1 MSKITDL
8 ASLLAEKHGISH
20 KEAEMFV
27 SLLFDI
33 AKDALHAQKQVKIK
47 GLGTFKL
54 TSVSSRESIDV
65 NTGQRILI
73 EGRDKVSFT
82 PDAAMKNLVNRPFAQ
97 FETVILKDDV
107 DFTDIDKKYDEK
119 VEEEALPTEESVQ
132 EEAAVQEAPIAEEPV
147 VEEAVVEEATQEETV
162 VEEPVVEEPVQQE
175 ETIVEE
181 PVVEE
186 PVQEETIVEEP
197 VVEES
202 VQEETIVEEPVVE
215 KPVQEEPPVAPM
227 QAAFVDVENNTQED
241 NVINEESEDYEDE
254 MERKRSEEL
263 AKKLSRSNS
272 IIIGLAVALVL
283 LLAYGL
289 YSINNL
295 NKKMDDRDSKINQL
309 TEEVTKSKK
318 NEQIAKD
325 ELTKQIMLFNN
336 DERVRRGNLK
346 IVGIEKTVT
355 AVAGQTLKSIS
366 RDNLGPNMEMYLEA
380 VNPGVRMVLIGQEIQ
395 IPKLEPKNAD

>member
-33 AKDALHAQKQVKIK
+33 AKGALHAQKQVKIK

-119 VEEEALPTEESVQ
+119 VEEEALPTEEPVQ
-132 EEAAVQEAPIAEEPV
+132 E
-147 VEEAVVEEATQEETV
+147 T
-162 VEEPVVEEPVQQE
+162 PVVEEP
-175 ETIVEE
+175 I
-181 PVVEE
+181 VEE
-186 PVQEETIVEEP
+186 PVQEEPIV
-197 VVEES
+197 
-202 VQEETIVEEPVVE
+202 
-215 KPVQEEPPVAPM
+215 EEPPVAPM

-289 YSINNL
+289 YSINSL

-318 NEQIAKD
+318 NEQVAKD

>member
-33 AKDALHAQKQVKIK
+33 AKGALHAQKQVKIK

-119 VEEEALPTEESVQ
+119 VEEEALPTEEPVQ
-132 EEAAVQEAPIAEEPV
+132 ETPV
-147 VEEAVVEEATQEETV
+147 VEEAPI
-162 VEEPVVEEPVQQE
+162 VEEPVVEEPIVEEPAQE

-181 PVVEE
+181 PVQEE
-186 PVQEETIVEEP
+186 PIV
-197 VVEES
+197 
-202 VQEETIVEEPVVE
+202 
-215 KPVQEEPPVAPM
+215 EEPPVAPM
-227 QAAFVDVENNTQED
+227 QAAFVDVDNNTQED

-289 YSINNL
+289 YSINSL

-318 NEQIAKD
+318 NEQVAKD

>member
-33 AKDALHAQKQVKIK
+33 AKGALHAQKQVKIK

-119 VEEEALPTEESVQ
+119 VEEEALPTEEPVQ
-132 EEAAVQEAPIAEEPV
+132 ETP
-147 VEEAVVEEATQEETV
+147 V
-162 VEEPVVEEPVQQE
+162 VEEPVVEEP
-175 ETIVEE
+175 IVEE
-181 PVVEE
+181 P
-186 PVQEETIVEEP
+186 IVEEP
-197 VVEES
+197 A
-202 VQEETIVEEPVVE
+202 QEETIVEEPVVE
-215 KPVQEEPPVAPM
+215 KPVQEEPIVEEPPVAPM
-227 QAAFVDVENNTQED
+227 QAAFVDVDNNTQED

-289 YSINNL
+289 YSINSL

-318 NEQIAKD
+318 NEQVAKD

>member
-1 MSKITDL
+1 MEDRLMSKISDL

-27 SLLFDI
+27 SQLFVI
-33 AKDALHAQKQVKIK
+33 TKEALHAQKQVKIK

-54 TSVSSRESIDV
+54 TSVSARESIDV

-119 VEEEALPTEESVQ
+119 VEEETIPA
-132 EEAAVQEAPIAEEPV
+132 
-147 VEEAVVEEATQEETV
+147 
-162 VEEPVVEEPVQQE
+162 EEPVVEEPVIE
-175 ETIVEE
+175 ES
-181 PVVEE
+181 VVEE
-186 PVQEETIVEEP
+186 PVQEEPIVEEAVVEEP
-197 VVEES
+197 VQEEP
-202 VQEETIVEEPVVE
+202 VQEETIAEVEVPIQEVVTA
-215 KPVQEEPPVAPM
+215 EEPPVSPM
-227 QAAFVDVENNTQED
+227 KAAFVDVENNPSED
-241 NVINEESEDYEDE
+241 NVLNEESEDYEDE

-283 LLAYGL
+283 LLACGL
-289 YSINNL
+289 YSINKL
-295 NKKMDDRDSKINQL
+295 NKKMADRDSQINQL

-318 NEQIAKD
+318 NEQVAKD

-346 IVGIEKTVT
+346 IVGIDKIVT

-366 RDNLGPNMEMYLEA
+366 KDNLGPNMEMYLEA
-380 VNPGVRMVLIGQEIQ
+380 VNPGVKMVLIGQEIQ

>member
-33 AKDALHAQKQVKIK
+33 AKGALHAQKQVKIK

-132 EEAAVQEAPIAEEPV
+132 ETPV
-147 VEEAVVEEATQEETV
+147 VEEAPI
-162 VEEPVVEEPVQQE
+162 VEEPIQE
-175 ETIVEE
+175 ETIAEE
-181 PVVEE
+181 V
-186 PVQEETIVEEP
+186 T
-197 VVEES
+197 
-202 VQEETIVEEPVVE
+202 QEETIVEEPVVE
-215 KPVQEEPPVAPM
+215 KPVQEEPIVEEPPVAPM

-289 YSINNL
+289 YSINSL

-318 NEQIAKD
+318 NEQVAKD

>member
-33 AKDALHAQKQVKIK
+33 AKGALHAQKQVKIK

-132 EEAAVQEAPIAEEPV
+132 ETPV
-147 VEEAVVEEATQEETV
+147 VEEAPI
-162 VEEPVVEEPVQQE
+162 VEEPIQE
-175 ETIVEE
+175 ETIAEE
-181 PVVEE
+181 V
-186 PVQEETIVEEP
+186 T
-197 VVEES
+197 
-202 VQEETIVEEPVVE
+202 QEETIVEEPVVE
-215 KPVQEEPPVAPM
+215 KPVQEESIVEEPPVAPM

-289 YSINNL
+289 YSINSL

-318 NEQIAKD
+318 NEQVAKD

>member
-33 AKDALHAQKQVKIK
+33 AKGALHAQKQVKIK

-119 VEEEALPTEESVQ
+119 VEEEALPTEE
-132 EEAAVQEAPIAEEPV
+132 P
-147 VEEAVVEEATQEETV
+147 V
-162 VEEPVVEEPVQQE
+162 VEEPVVEETP
-175 ETIVEE
+175 IVEE

-186 PVQEETIVEEP
+186 PIVEEPAQEETIV
-197 VVEES
+197 
-202 VQEETIVEEPVVE
+202 
-215 KPVQEEPPVAPM
+215 EEPPVAPM

-289 YSINNL
+289 YSINSL

-318 NEQIAKD
+318 NEQVAKD

>member
-119 VEEEALPTEESVQ
+119 VEEETLPTEETVQ
-132 EEAAVQEAPIAEEPV
+132 EEAAVQEEPIAEEPV
-147 VEEAVVEEATQEETV
+147 VEEPVVEEATQEENI

-186 PVQEETIVEEP
+186 PVVEEP
-197 VVEES
+197 
-202 VQEETIVEEPVVE
+202 VQEETIVEEP
-215 KPVQEEPPVAPM
+215 PVTPM

>member
-33 AKDALHAQKQVKIK
+33 AKGALHAQKQVKIK

-132 EEAAVQEAPIAEEPV
+132 EAPV
-147 VEEAVVEEATQEETV
+147 VEET
-162 VEEPVVEEPVQQE
+162 P
-175 ETIVEE
+175 IVEE

-186 PVQEETIVEEP
+186 PIVEEP
-197 VVEES
+197 A
-202 VQEETIVEEPVVE
+202 QEEPIV
-215 KPVQEEPPVAPM
+215 EEPPVAPM

-289 YSINNL
+289 YSINSL

-318 NEQIAKD
+318 NEQVAKD

>member
-33 AKDALHAQKQVKIK
+33 AKGALHAQKQVKIK

-119 VEEEALPTEESVQ
+119 VEEEALPTEEPVQ
-132 EEAAVQEAPIAEEPV
+132 ETPV
-147 VEEAVVEEATQEETV
+147 VEETPIVEEPIQEEASAQETPV
-162 VEEPVVEEPVQQE
+162 VEEPVVEEPV
-175 ETIVEE
+175 VEE

-186 PVQEETIVEEP
+186 PVVEEPIVEEP
-197 VVEES
+197 V
-202 VQEETIVEEPVVE
+202 QEEPIV
-215 KPVQEEPPVAPM
+215 EEPPVAPM
-227 QAAFVDVENNTQED
+227 QAAFVDVDNNTQED

-289 YSINNL
+289 YSINSL

-318 NEQIAKD
+318 NEQVAKD

>member
-33 AKDALHAQKQVKIK
+33 AKGALHAQKQVKIK

-119 VEEEALPTEESVQ
+119 VEEEALPTEEP
-132 EEAAVQEAPIAEEPV
+132 VQEAPV
-147 VEEAVVEEATQEETV
+147 VEETPIVEEPIQEEASAQETPV
-162 VEEPVVEEPVQQE
+162 VEEPVVEEP
-175 ETIVEE
+175 IVEE
-181 PVVEE
+181 PAQEE
-186 PVQEETIVEEP
+186 PIV
-197 VVEES
+197 
-202 VQEETIVEEPVVE
+202 
-215 KPVQEEPPVAPM
+215 EEPPVAPM

-272 IIIGLAVALVL
+272 IIIGLAVALVI

-289 YSINNL
+289 YSINSL

-318 NEQIAKD
+318 NEQVAKD

>member
-33 AKDALHAQKQVKIK
+33 AKGALHAQKQVKIK

-119 VEEEALPTEESVQ
+119 VEEEALPTEEPVQ
-132 EEAAVQEAPIAEEPV
+132 ETPV
-147 VEEAVVEEATQEETV
+147 VEEA
-162 VEEPVVEEPVQQE
+162 P
-175 ETIVEE
+175 IVEE

-186 PVQEETIVEEP
+186 PIVEEP
-197 VVEES
+197 A
-202 VQEETIVEEPVVE
+202 QEEPIV
-215 KPVQEEPPVAPM
+215 EEPPVAPM

-318 NEQIAKD
+318 NEQVAKD

>member
-33 AKDALHAQKQVKIK
+33 AKGALHAQKQVKIK

-132 EEAAVQEAPIAEEPV
+132 ETP
-147 VEEAVVEEATQEETV
+147 V
-162 VEEPVVEEPVQQE
+162 VEEPVVEEPIVEEPAQE
-175 ETIVEE
+175 ETIV
-181 PVVEE
+181 
-186 PVQEETIVEEP
+186 
-197 VVEES
+197 
-202 VQEETIVEEPVVE
+202 
-215 KPVQEEPPVAPM
+215 EEPPVAPM
-227 QAAFVDVENNTQED
+227 QAAFVDVDNNTQED

-289 YSINNL
+289 YSINSL

-318 NEQIAKD
+318 NEQVAKD

>member
-119 VEEEALPTEESVQ
+119 VEEEALPTEETVQ
-132 EEAAVQEAPIAEEPV
+132 EEAAVQEEPIAEEPV
-147 VEEAVVEEATQEETV
+147 VEEPVVEEATQEETV

-186 PVQEETIVEEP
+186 PVQEETIVEE
-197 VVEES
+197 
-202 VQEETIVEEPVVE
+202 TIVEEP
-215 KPVQEEPPVAPM
+215 PVTPM

-254 MERKRSEEL
+254 MERKRSVEL

-283 LLAYGL
+283 LLACGL
-289 YSINNL
+289 YSINSL

>member
-33 AKDALHAQKQVKIK
+33 AKGALHAQKQVKIK

-119 VEEEALPTEESVQ
+119 VEEEALPTEEPMQ
-132 EEAAVQEAPIAEEPV
+132 ETPV
-147 VEEAVVEEATQEETV
+147 VEET
-162 VEEPVVEEPVQQE
+162 P
-175 ETIVEE
+175 IVEE

-186 PVQEETIVEEP
+186 PVVEEPIVEEP
-197 VVEES
+197 VQEES
-202 VQEETIVEEPVVE
+202 IV
-215 KPVQEEPPVAPM
+215 EEPPVAPM
-227 QAAFVDVENNTQED
+227 QAAFVDVDNNTQED

-289 YSINNL
+289 YSINSL

-318 NEQIAKD
+318 NEQVAKD

>member
-33 AKDALHAQKQVKIK
+33 AKGALHAQKQVKIK

-132 EEAAVQEAPIAEEPV
+132 ETPV
-147 VEEAVVEEATQEETV
+147 VEEA
-162 VEEPVVEEPVQQE
+162 P
-175 ETIVEE
+175 IVEE

-186 PVQEETIVEEP
+186 PIVEEP
-197 VVEES
+197 A
-202 VQEETIVEEPVVE
+202 QEEPIV
-215 KPVQEEPPVAPM
+215 EEPPVAPM
-227 QAAFVDVENNTQED
+227 QAAFVDVDNNTQED

-289 YSINNL
+289 YSINSL

-318 NEQIAKD
+318 NEQVAKD

>member
-33 AKDALHAQKQVKIK
+33 AKGALHAQKQVKIK

-119 VEEEALPTEESVQ
+119 VEEEALPTEE
-132 EEAAVQEAPIAEEPV
+132 P
-147 VEEAVVEEATQEETV
+147 V
-162 VEEPVVEEPVQQE
+162 VEEPVVEETP
-175 ETIVEE
+175 IVEE

-186 PVQEETIVEEP
+186 PIVEEPAQEEPVVEETIVEEAT
-197 VVEES
+197 
-202 VQEETIVEEPVVE
+202 QEETIV
-215 KPVQEEPPVAPM
+215 EEPPVAPM
-227 QAAFVDVENNTQED
+227 QAAFVDVDNNTQED

-289 YSINNL
+289 YSINSL

-318 NEQIAKD
+318 NEQVAKD

>member
-33 AKDALHAQKQVKIK
+33 AKGALHAQKQVKIK

-119 VEEEALPTEESVQ
+119 VEEEALPTEEPVQ
-132 EEAAVQEAPIAEEPV
+132 ETPV
-147 VEEAVVEEATQEETV
+147 VEEAPI
-162 VEEPVVEEPVQQE
+162 VEEPIQE
-175 ETIVEE
+175 ETIAEE
-181 PVVEE
+181 V
-186 PVQEETIVEEP
+186 T
-197 VVEES
+197 
-202 VQEETIVEEPVVE
+202 QEETIVEEPVVE
-215 KPVQEEPPVAPM
+215 KPVQEEPIVEEPPVAPM

-289 YSINNL
+289 YSINSL

-318 NEQIAKD
+318 NEQVAKD

>member
-33 AKDALHAQKQVKIK
+33 AKGALHAQKQVKIK

-132 EEAAVQEAPIAEEPV
+132 ETPV
-147 VEEAVVEEATQEETV
+147 VEEAPI
-162 VEEPVVEEPVQQE
+162 VEEPVVEEPIVEEPAQE

-186 PVQEETIVEEP
+186 PVQEEPIV
-197 VVEES
+197 
-202 VQEETIVEEPVVE
+202 
-215 KPVQEEPPVAPM
+215 EEPPVAPM

-318 NEQIAKD
+318 NEQVAKD

>member
-33 AKDALHAQKQVKIK
+33 AKGALHAQKQVKIK

-119 VEEEALPTEESVQ
+119 VEEEALPTEE
-132 EEAAVQEAPIAEEPV
+132 
-147 VEEAVVEEATQEETV
+147 
-162 VEEPVVEEPVQQE
+162 PVVEEPIVE
-175 ETIVEE
+175 ETPIVEE

-186 PVQEETIVEEP
+186 PIVEEP
-197 VVEES
+197 A
-202 VQEETIVEEPVVE
+202 QEEPIV
-215 KPVQEEPPVAPM
+215 EEPPVAPM
-227 QAAFVDVENNTQED
+227 QAAFVDVDNNTQED

-289 YSINNL
+289 YSINSL

-318 NEQIAKD
+318 NEQVAKD

-395 IPKLEPKNAD
+395 IPKLEPKNPD

>member
-33 AKDALHAQKQVKIK
+33 AKGALHAQKQVKIK

-132 EEAAVQEAPIAEEPV
+132 EAPV
-147 VEEAVVEEATQEETV
+147 VEET
-162 VEEPVVEEPVQQE
+162 P
-175 ETIVEE
+175 IVEE

-186 PVQEETIVEEP
+186 PIVEEP
-197 VVEES
+197 A
-202 VQEETIVEEPVVE
+202 QEETIVEEPVVE
-215 KPVQEEPPVAPM
+215 KPVQEEPIVEEPPVAPM

-289 YSINNL
+289 YSINSL

-318 NEQIAKD
+318 NEQVAKD

>member
-33 AKDALHAQKQVKIK
+33 AKGALHAQKQVKIK

-119 VEEEALPTEESVQ
+119 VEEEALPTEEPVQ
-132 EEAAVQEAPIAEEPV
+132 ETPVLEEAPI
-147 VEEAVVEEATQEETV
+147 VEET
-162 VEEPVVEEPVQQE
+162 P
-175 ETIVEE
+175 IVEE

-186 PVQEETIVEEP
+186 PVV
-197 VVEES
+197 
-202 VQEETIVEEPVVE
+202 
-215 KPVQEEPPVAPM
+215 EEPPVAPM

-289 YSINNL
+289 YSINSL

-318 NEQIAKD
+318 NEQVAKD

>member
-33 AKDALHAQKQVKIK
+33 AKGALHAQKQVKIK

-119 VEEEALPTEESVQ
+119 VEEEALPTEEP
-132 EEAAVQEAPIAEEPV
+132 VQEAPV
-147 VEEAVVEEATQEETV
+147 VEEA
-162 VEEPVVEEPVQQE
+162 P
-175 ETIVEE
+175 IVEE

-186 PVQEETIVEEP
+186 PIVEEP
-197 VVEES
+197 A
-202 VQEETIVEEPVVE
+202 QEEPIV
-215 KPVQEEPPVAPM
+215 EEPPVAPV
-227 QAAFVDVENNTQED
+227 QAAFVDVDNNTQED

-289 YSINNL
+289 YSINSL

-318 NEQIAKD
+318 NEQVAKD

>member
-132 EEAAVQEAPIAEEPV
+132 EEAAVQEEPIAEEPV
-147 VEEAVVEEATQEETV
+147 VEEPVVEEATQEETI

-186 PVQEETIVEEP
+186 PVVEEP
-197 VVEES
+197 
-202 VQEETIVEEPVVE
+202 VQEETIVEEP
-215 KPVQEEPPVAPM
+215 PVSPM

-289 YSINNL
+289 YSINSL

>member
-33 AKDALHAQKQVKIK
+33 AKGALHAQKQVKIK

-119 VEEEALPTEESVQ
+119 VEEEALPTEEP
-132 EEAAVQEAPIAEEPV
+132 VQEAP
-147 VEEAVVEEATQEETV
+147 V
-162 VEEPVVEEPVQQE
+162 VEEPVVEEP
-175 ETIVEE
+175 IVEE
-181 PVVEE
+181 PA
-186 PVQEETIVEEP
+186 
-197 VVEES
+197 
-202 VQEETIVEEPVVE
+202 QEETIVEEPVVE
-215 KPVQEEPPVAPM
+215 KPVQEEPIVEEPPVAPM

-289 YSINNL
+289 YSINSL

-318 NEQIAKD
+318 NEQVAKD

>member
-33 AKDALHAQKQVKIK
+33 AKGALHAQKQVKIK

-132 EEAAVQEAPIAEEPV
+132 ETPV
-147 VEEAVVEEATQEETV
+147 VEET
-162 VEEPVVEEPVQQE
+162 P
-175 ETIVEE
+175 IVEE

-186 PVQEETIVEEP
+186 PIVEEPAQEETIV
-197 VVEES
+197 
-202 VQEETIVEEPVVE
+202 
-215 KPVQEEPPVAPM
+215 EEPPVAPM

-289 YSINNL
+289 YSINSL

-318 NEQIAKD
+318 NEQVAKD

>member
-33 AKDALHAQKQVKIK
+33 AKGALHAQKQVKIK

-119 VEEEALPTEESVQ
+119 VEEEALPTEEPVQ
-132 EEAAVQEAPIAEEPV
+132 ETPV
-147 VEEAVVEEATQEETV
+147 VEET
-162 VEEPVVEEPVQQE
+162 P
-175 ETIVEE
+175 IVEE

-186 PVQEETIVEEP
+186 PIVEEPIVEEPIQEEASAQETPIVEEP
-197 VVEES
+197 VVEEPI
-202 VQEETIVEEPVVE
+202 VEEPAQEETIVEEPVVE
-215 KPVQEEPPVAPM
+215 KPVQEEPIVEEPPVAPM

-289 YSINNL
+289 YSINSL

-318 NEQIAKD
+318 NEQVAKD

>member
-33 AKDALHAQKQVKIK
+33 AKGALHAQKQVKIK

-132 EEAAVQEAPIAEEPV
+132 ETP
-147 VEEAVVEEATQEETV
+147 V
-162 VEEPVVEEPVQQE
+162 VEEPVVEEP
-175 ETIVEE
+175 IVEE
-181 PVVEE
+181 P
-186 PVQEETIVEEP
+186 IVEEP
-197 VVEES
+197 A
-202 VQEETIVEEPVVE
+202 QEEPIV
-215 KPVQEEPPVAPM
+215 EEPPVAPM

-289 YSINNL
+289 YSINSL

-318 NEQIAKD
+318 NEQVAKD

>member
-33 AKDALHAQKQVKIK
+33 AKGALHAQKQVKIK

-119 VEEEALPTEESVQ
+119 VEEEALLTEEP
-132 EEAAVQEAPIAEEPV
+132 VQEAPV
-147 VEEAVVEEATQEETV
+147 VEETPI
-162 VEEPVVEEPVQQE
+162 VEEPIQE
-175 ETIVEE
+175 EASAQETPIVEE

-186 PVQEETIVEEP
+186 PVVEEPIVEEPAQEETIV
-197 VVEES
+197 
-202 VQEETIVEEPVVE
+202 
-215 KPVQEEPPVAPM
+215 EEPPVAPM

-289 YSINNL
+289 YSINSL

-318 NEQIAKD
+318 NEQVAKD

>member
-33 AKDALHAQKQVKIK
+33 AKGALHAQKQVKIK

-132 EEAAVQEAPIAEEPV
+132 ETPV
-147 VEEAVVEEATQEETV
+147 VEEAPIVEEPIQEEASAPET
-162 VEEPVVEEPVQQE
+162 PVVEEPV
-175 ETIVEE
+175 VEE

-186 PVQEETIVEEP
+186 PVQEEPIV
-197 VVEES
+197 
-202 VQEETIVEEPVVE
+202 
-215 KPVQEEPPVAPM
+215 EEPPVAPM

-241 NVINEESEDYEDE
+241 NVTNEESEDYEDE

-318 NEQIAKD
+318 NEQVAKD

>member
-119 VEEEALPTEESVQ
+119 VEEEALPTEETVQ

-147 VEEAVVEEATQEETV
+147 VEEPVVEEATQEENI

-181 PVVEE
+181 PV
-186 PVQEETIVEEP
+186 QEETIVEE
-197 VVEES
+197 
-202 VQEETIVEEPVVE
+202 TIVEEP
-215 KPVQEEPPVAPM
+215 PVTPM

-283 LLAYGL
+283 LLACGL

-318 NEQIAKD
+318 NEQVAKD

>member
-33 AKDALHAQKQVKIK
+33 AKGALHAQKQVKIK

-119 VEEEALPTEESVQ
+119 VEEEALPTEEP
-132 EEAAVQEAPIAEEPV
+132 VQEAPV
-147 VEEAVVEEATQEETV
+147 VEET
-162 VEEPVVEEPVQQE
+162 P
-175 ETIVEE
+175 IVEE

-186 PVQEETIVEEP
+186 PIVEEPAQEETIVEE
-197 VVEES
+197 S
-202 VQEETIVEEPVVE
+202 VQEEPIV
-215 KPVQEEPPVAPM
+215 EEPPVAPM

-289 YSINNL
+289 YSINSL

-318 NEQIAKD
+318 NEQVAKD

>member
-33 AKDALHAQKQVKIK
+33 AKGALHAQKQVKIK

-119 VEEEALPTEESVQ
+119 VEEEALPTEEPVQ
-132 EEAAVQEAPIAEEPV
+132 EEASAQETP
-147 VEEAVVEEATQEETV
+147 
-162 VEEPVVEEPVQQE
+162 
-175 ETIVEE
+175 IVEE

-186 PVQEETIVEEP
+186 PIVEEP
-197 VVEES
+197 
-202 VQEETIVEEPVVE
+202 IVE
-215 KPVQEEPPVAPM
+215 KPVQEEPIVEEPPVAPM

-289 YSINNL
+289 YSINSL

-318 NEQIAKD
+318 NEQVAKD

>member
-33 AKDALHAQKQVKIK
+33 AKGALHAQKQVKIK

-119 VEEEALPTEESVQ
+119 VEEEALPTEEPVQ
-132 EEAAVQEAPIAEEPV
+132 ETPV
-147 VEEAVVEEATQEETV
+147 VEEAPI
-162 VEEPVVEEPVQQE
+162 VEEPV
-175 ETIVEE
+175 VEE

-197 VVEES
+197 VVEKP
-202 VQEETIVEEPVVE
+202 VQEEPIV
-215 KPVQEEPPVAPM
+215 EEPPVAPM

-289 YSINNL
+289 YSINSL

-318 NEQIAKD
+318 NEQVAKD

>member
-202 VQEETIVEEPVVE
+202 VQEETIVEEP
-215 KPVQEEPPVAPM
+215 PVTPM

>member
-33 AKDALHAQKQVKIK
+33 AKGALHAQKQVKIK

-119 VEEEALPTEESVQ
+119 VEEEALPTEE
-132 EEAAVQEAPIAEEPV
+132 
-147 VEEAVVEEATQEETV
+147 
-162 VEEPVVEEPVQQE
+162 PVVEEPIVE
-175 ETIVEE
+175 ETPIVEE

-186 PVQEETIVEEP
+186 PIVEEPAQEETIV
-197 VVEES
+197 
-202 VQEETIVEEPVVE
+202 
-215 KPVQEEPPVAPM
+215 EEPPVAPM

-289 YSINNL
+289 YSINSL

>member
-33 AKDALHAQKQVKIK
+33 AKEALHAQKQVKIK

-119 VEEEALPTEESVQ
+119 VEEEALP
-132 EEAAVQEAPIAEEPV
+132 AEDV
-147 VEEAVVEEATQEETV
+147 VEEAAQEETIVEEATQEEAVAEEPV
-162 VEEPVVEEPVQQE
+162 VEEPVVEEA
-175 ETIVEE
+175 I
-181 PVVEE
+181 VEE
-186 PVQEETIVEEP
+186 PVQEETPVEEPIVEE
-197 VVEES
+197 
-202 VQEETIVEEPVVE
+202 TIAEEPAKEVVMA
-215 KPVQEEPPVAPM
+215 EEPPVTPM

-272 IIIGLAVALVL
+272 IIIGLAVALIL

-289 YSINNL
+289 YSINKL

-309 TEEVTKSKK
+309 TEEVTKSKE
-318 NEQIAKD
+318 NEQVAKD
-325 ELTKQIMLFNN
+325 ALTKQIMLFNN

-346 IVGIEKTVT
+346 IVGIDKIVT

-395 IPKLEPKNAD
+395 IPKLEPKTED

>member
-33 AKDALHAQKQVKIK
+33 AKGALHAQKQVKIK

-119 VEEEALPTEESVQ
+119 VEEEALPTEEPVQ
-132 EEAAVQEAPIAEEPV
+132 ETPV
-147 VEEAVVEEATQEETV
+147 VEEAPIVEET
-162 VEEPVVEEPVQQE
+162 P
-175 ETIVEE
+175 IVEE

-186 PVQEETIVEEP
+186 PIVEEP
-197 VVEES
+197 A
-202 VQEETIVEEPVVE
+202 QEETFVEEPVQEEPIV
-215 KPVQEEPPVAPM
+215 EEPPVAPM
-227 QAAFVDVENNTQED
+227 QAAFVDVDNNTQED

-289 YSINNL
+289 YSINSL

-318 NEQIAKD
+318 NEQVAKD

>member
-33 AKDALHAQKQVKIK
+33 AKGALHAQKQVKIK

-119 VEEEALPTEESVQ
+119 VEEEALPTEEPVQ
-132 EEAAVQEAPIAEEPV
+132 ETPV
-147 VEEAVVEEATQEETV
+147 VEEAPIVEEPIQEEASAQETPV
-162 VEEPVVEEPVQQE
+162 VEEPVVEEPV
-175 ETIVEE
+175 
-181 PVVEE
+181 
-186 PVQEETIVEEP
+186 
-197 VVEES
+197 
-202 VQEETIVEEPVVE
+202 VE
-215 KPVQEEPPVAPM
+215 KPVQEEPIVEEPPVAPM

-289 YSINNL
+289 YSINSL

-318 NEQIAKD
+318 NEQVAKD